1 MITATG
7 AMIGLA
13 VAIVLIV
20 KKFNPAYSLII
31 GSLLG
36 GLLGGA
42 GLTDTVSFM
51 IKGAQG
57 MMPAILR
64 IVTAGVLA
72 GVLIETGAANKIAE
86 TIVDKMGENKAIFAL
101 VISTFI
107 LTAVGVFIDISV
119 ITVSP
124 IALALAKRVN
134 ISKTSILIAMIGGGK
149 CGNIISPNPNTIA
162 ASESFNIPLTSVMFA
177 GIIPSIV
184 GIVITVIIASS
195 LTRKGVKIVD
205 SDIEVGTEIK
215 EKSSFTASIIGP
227 VFAILL
233 LALRPIANI
242 VIDPLVALPVGGLIG
257 CIAMGKIKNIN
268 EYCKSGLSKMIMVAI
283 ILIGTGTLAGI
294 ISNSNIKDI
303 ITALLSST
311 GAPAFLLAPLSGI
324 LMSAATASTTS
335 GTAVA
340 SKVFG
345 PSMISLGVKPLNAA
359 AMIHS
364 GATVLDHL
372 PHGSFFHATG
382 GAVNMEIKDRLSL
395 IPFESLIGL
404 VLTVVSTILF
414 GIFGL

>member
-7 AMIGLA
+7 AIIGLA
-13 VAIVLIV
+13 IAIVLIV

-31 GSLLG
+31 GSLIG

-42 GLTDTVSFM
+42 GLTDTVNFM

-72 GVLIETGAANKIAE
+72 GVLIETGAANRIAE
-86 TIVDKMGENKAIFAL
+86 TIVDRLGENKAIFAL
-101 VISTFI
+101 VISTFV
-107 LTAVGVFIDISV
+107 LTAVGVFVDIAV

-124 IALALAKRVN
+124 IAMALAKRVN

-149 CGNIISPNPNTIA
+149 CGNIVSPNPNAIA
-162 ASESFNIPLTSVMFA
+162 ASESFGVPLTSVMFA
-177 GIIPSIV
+177 GIIPAIFGIIV
-184 GIVITVIIASS
+184 TVFIANS
-195 LTRKGVKIVD
+195 LTKKGEKISD
-205 SDIEVGTEIK
+205 SDTEIETGII
-215 EKSSFTASIIGP
+215 EKPSFISAIIGP
-227 VFAILL
+227 VCTILL

-242 VIDPLVALPVGGLIG
+242 AIDPLIALPVGGLVG
-257 CIAMGKIKNIN
+257 CIAMGKIRNIN
-268 EYCKSGLSKMIMVAI
+268 EYCKSGLNKMIMVAI

-294 ISNSNIKDI
+294 ISNSNIKDLF
-303 ITALLSST
+303 TTLLAST

-345 PSMISLGVKPLNAA
+345 PSIISLGVKPLNAA

-382 GAVNMEIKDRLSL
+382 GAVNMEIKDRLLL

-404 VLTVVSTILF
+404 VLTIVSTILF
-414 GIFGL
+414 GIFGV

>member
-7 AMIGLA
+7 AVIGLA
-13 VAIVLIV
+13 IAIVLIV
-20 KKFNPAYSLII
+20 KKFNPAYSLIL
-31 GSLLG
+31 GSLIG

-42 GLTDTVSFM
+42 GLVETVNFM

-64 IVTAGVLA
+64 IITAGILA

-86 TIVDKMGENKAIFAL
+86 TIVDKLGENKAIFAL
-101 VISTFI
+101 VISTFV
-107 LTAVGVFIDISV
+107 LTAVGVFVDISV

-124 IALALAKRVN
+124 IAIALAKRVN

-149 CGNIISPNPNTIA
+149 SGNIVSPNPNAIA
-162 ASESFNIPLTSVMFA
+162 ASESFGVPLTSVMFSGLIPA
-177 GIIPSIV
+177 IFGIIV
-184 GIVITVIIASS
+184 TVIIAGMMS
-195 LTRKGVKIVD
+195 RKGVKILD
-205 SDIEVGTEIK
+205 SDVEVETGVK
-215 EKSSFTASIIGP
+215 EKPAFLAAIAGP
-227 VFAILL
+227 VCAILL

-242 VIDPLVALPVGGLIG
+242 VIDPLIALPIGGLIG
-257 CIAMGKIKNIN
+257 CLAMGEIKNID
-268 EYCKSGLSKMIMVAI
+268 EYCKKGLNKMIMVAV

-294 ISNSNIKDI
+294 IANSNIKDI
-303 ITALLSST
+303 FTSLLSST

-345 PSMISLGVKPLNAA
+345 PSIVSLGVKPLSAA

-372 PHGSFFHATG
+372 PHGSFFHATA
-382 GAVNMEIKDRLSL
+382 GAVNMEIKDRLL
-395 IPFESLIGL
+395 IIPFESLIGL
-404 VLTVVSTILF
+404 TLTIVSTILF

>member
-107 LTAVGVFIDISV
+107 LTAVGVFIDIAV

-149 CGNIISPNPNTIA
+149 CGNIISPNPNAIA

-205 SDIEVGTEIK
+205 SDIETGTETK
-215 EKSSFTASIIGP
+215 EKPSFTASIIGP

-382 GAVNMEIKDRLSL
+382 GAVNMEIKDRLLL
-395 IPFESLIGL
+395 IPFESLIGF